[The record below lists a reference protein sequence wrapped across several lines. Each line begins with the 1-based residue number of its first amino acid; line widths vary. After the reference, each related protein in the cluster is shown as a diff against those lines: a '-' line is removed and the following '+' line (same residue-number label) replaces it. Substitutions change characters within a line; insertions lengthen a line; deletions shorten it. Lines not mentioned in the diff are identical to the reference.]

1 MPWPTVMVARDARLS
16 LDGRRQNDMGVS
28 FFCPEDYF
36 CLRDFFMKKK
46 SDIFDPIEDVLA
58 DIRRGK
64 MVVITDDENRE
75 NEGDLVMAADRITD
89 RTINFMARFG
99 RGLICVAMTRERLE
113 KLNIRSMVNRGGG
126 DHFGTAFM
134 ESVDARDGVSTGISA
149 HDRALTIKRL
159 VTPGT
164 ERRDLISP
172 GHVFPLEAKEGGVLR
187 RAGHTEASVDLAR
200 LAGLSPAGV
209 ICEIMNDNGTMAR
222 LPELRKFASKHGLKI
237 ASIANLIEYR
247 RKEERLVELVRT
259 VDMPTRFGLF
269 KLKLYRS
276 IAENENHLALVMGD
290 PRKVKSA
297 LVRVHSECL
306 TGDVFGSMR
315 CDCGDQLAKA
325 MQMVAKE
332 KAGVILYMRQEGRG
346 IGLANKL
353 HAYALQEKGLD
364 TVEANIKLG
373 FKADLRD
380 YGVGAQI
387 LADLG
392 LSRIRLITNNPRKVV
407 GLQAYGLS
415 ITERVPL
422 VLPATVHS
430 QRYLATKKKKM
441 GHWL

>member
-1 MPWPTVMVARDARLS
+1 MTKTKY
-16 LDGRRQNDMGVS
+16 Q
-28 FFCPEDYF
+28 
-36 CLRDFFMKKK
+36 
-46 SDIFDPIEDVLA
+46 FDSIEAVIE

-75 NEGDLVMAADRITD
+75 NEGDLIMAADKVTD
-89 RTINFMARFG
+89 RAINFMARFG
-99 RGLICVAMTRERLE
+99 RGLICVAMTQARLE

-134 ESVDARDGVSTGISA
+134 ESVDAHDGVSTGISA
-149 HDRALTIKRL
+149 RDRAKTIKTL
-159 VTPGT
+159 IAPGSQ
-164 ERRDLISP
+164 RHDLISP
-172 GHVFPLEAKEGGVLR
+172 GHVFPLQAREGGVLC
-187 RAGHTEASVDLAR
+187 RAGHTETAVDLSR
-200 LAGLSPAGV
+200 LAGVAPAGV
-209 ICEIMNDNGTMAR
+209 ICEIMKDNGEMAR
-222 LPELRKFASKHGLKI
+222 LPELLKFARKHALKI
-237 ASIANLIEYR
+237 ATVASLIEYR
-247 RKEERLVELVRT
+247 RREERLVELERT
-259 VDMPTRFGLF
+259 VEMPTRHGLF

-276 IAENENHLALVMGD
+276 LIGNEHHLALIMGD
-290 PRKVKSA
+290 PRKAKSP

-325 MQMVAKE
+325 MDMVAHE
-332 KAGVILYMRQEGRG
+332 KVGVVLYMRQEGRG

-364 TVEANIKLG
+364 TVEANEKLG

-392 LSRIRLITNNPRKVV
+392 LSKIRLITNNPRKVI
-407 GLQAYGLS
+407 GLEAYGLT
-415 ITERVPL
+415 IAQRVPL
-422 VLPATVHS
+422 ILPSNKHS

-441 GHWL
+441 GHLL